1 MNRGSAGQYQVSF
14 LGIQELILVIKTIYY
29 LVYYFNINF
38 QQISVI
44 YFPSTETKINAVL
57 GAIAA
62 STTTPL
68 DVAKTRIML
77 AGKHDSEASQSFIR
91 VMREIQAQEGTKA
104 LYAGVKLRTFWI
116 TIGGFIYLGSLEKFK
131 NILDKK

>member
-1 MNRGSAGQYQVSF
+1 MKLKSKN
-14 LGIQELILVIKTIYY
+14 
-29 LVYYFNINF
+29 
-38 QQISVI
+38 
-44 YFPSTETKINAVL
+44 KIL

-77 AGKHDSEASQSFIR
+77 AGKHDPEASQSFIR

-104 LYAGVKLRTFWI
+104 LFAGVKLRTFWI

-131 NILDKK
+131 NMLDKM